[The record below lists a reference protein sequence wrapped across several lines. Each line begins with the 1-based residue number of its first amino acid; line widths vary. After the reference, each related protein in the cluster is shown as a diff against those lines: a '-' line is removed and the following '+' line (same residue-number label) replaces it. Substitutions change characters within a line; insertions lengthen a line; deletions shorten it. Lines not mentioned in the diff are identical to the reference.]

1 MRSASKAKQIIEL
14 HPEWK
19 DKVNFVF
26 VTDIAVDGAFDDVF
40 KQDEEGFDY
49 IIHTASPVNFT
60 VTDFQKDLIDPAVR
74 G

>member
-14 HPEWK
+14 HQEWK

-40 KQDEEGFDY
+40 KQNKEGFDY
-49 IIHTASPVNFT
+49 IIHTASPVNFA